1 MKRIIFTSTLVATL
15 LSCKK
20 EEAPEE
26 NDPIVD
32 VEKIEIPFE
41 GKWKRTFEA
50 GPGNTQTVV
59 YSIYQDSIRYTLTG
73 PVANSNY
80 NMIRDTFLLED
91 NRYIGHTTDNVY
103 YLIFAKN
110 VVDDSIS
117 LYKEIIPNFS
127 AGMSTDVPHD
137 STTQNH
143 GWAVYY
149 KD

>member
-1 MKRIIFTSTLVATL
+1 MSTLIVTL

-20 EEAPEE
+20 EEEPEVNE
-26 NDPIVD
+26 PVNEI
-32 VEKIEIPFE
+32 EKVEIPFQ

-50 GPGNTQTVV
+50 GPGNIQTVL
-59 YSIYQDSIRYTLTG
+59 YSVYQDSIRYTLTG

-80 NMIRDTFLLED
+80 NMIRDTFLLDD
-91 NRYIGHTTDNVY
+91 NRYVGHTIDNVY
-103 YLIFAKN
+103 YLIFAK
-110 VVDDSIS
+110 DITSDSIR

-127 AGMSTDVPHD
+127 AGMSTAVPHD